1 MAAQQKSWQSLSLPM
16 KLTGFSLRQSNNSR
30 YPITFVQN
38 VNLTWVKE
46 SYDYVIPMPTFTSA
60 NRSNLALLQR
70 PDLALTLTKINLWRL
85 VQFRKCVYVDAD
97 ILALRA
103 PDELFTLDTDFAV
116 PSRRLQVLTLRRH
129 LMLVGQTF
137 SIPYFSSSLSG

>member
-1 MAAQQKSWQSLSLPM
+1 MQ
-16 KLTGFSLRQSNNSR
+16 
-30 YPITFVQN
+30 
-38 VNLTWVKE
+38 E

-103 PDELFTLDTDFAV
+103 PDELFNLDTDFAV
-116 PSRRLQVLTLRRH
+116 PSRGQQLLITFRRH
-129 LMLVGQTF
+129 LMSVGQIS
-137 SIPYFSSSLSG
+137 SIPYSSSSLFG

>member
-1 MAAQQKSWQSLSLPM
+1 
-16 KLTGFSLRQSNNSR
+16 
-30 YPITFVQN
+30 
-38 VNLTWVKE
+38 
-46 SYDYVIPMPTFTSA
+46 MPTFASS

-103 PDELFTLDTDFAV
+103 PDELFTLDTEFAV
-116 PSRRLQVLTLRRH
+116 RSGGMQLLTLRRH
-129 LMLVGQTF
+129 LMSVGQTF
-137 SIPYFSSSLSG
+137 SIPYVSSSVLG